1 MNKIKTILYIIVLST
16 FFIVDNTFWAFWM
29 DKIDSDLVWSQDTL
43 DNTIQN
49 WVIIILS
56 FVALTAVIFWI
67 YWWFNIMMAWDNDEQ
82 VQKGK
87 KIITY
92 SLIWIIIIFSAWLIV
107 NFLVWNNEQ
116 EWILTQEE
124 EN

>member
-16 FFIVDNTFWAFWM
+16 FFMVDNTFWAFWM

-107 NFLVWNNEQ
+107 NFLVWNNDQ